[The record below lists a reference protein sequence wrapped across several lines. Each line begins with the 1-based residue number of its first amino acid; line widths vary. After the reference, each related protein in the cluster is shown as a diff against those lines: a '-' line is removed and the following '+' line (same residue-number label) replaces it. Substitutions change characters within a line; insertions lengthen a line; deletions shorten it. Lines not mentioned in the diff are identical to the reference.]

1 MDKTDVFGINENKL
15 DILITD
21 INDAVTRINNKFDLI
36 ENLVSETESYFNCE
50 SGTIFRNKFNIIK
63 GNFAI
68 VDKNIISISSDLVK
82 AKSRL
87 NVIEEDVNQEFQKAT
102 HDIVSNSLEKYK
114 RNN

>member
-1 MDKTDVFGINENKL
+1 MSKTDLFGINEDKL

-21 INDAVTRINNKFDLI
+21 INDTLTRINNKFDLI
-36 ENLVSETESYFNCE
+36 ERLVGETGSYFNCE
-50 SGTIFRNKFNIIK
+50 SGTIFRNKFNITR

-68 VDKNIISISSDLVK
+68 VNKNIINMSSDLVK
-82 AKSRL
+82 AKSTL
-87 NVIEEDVNQEFQKAT
+87 HVVEEDVNQEFQKAT

>member
-1 MDKTDVFGINENKL
+1 MSKTDVFGINEDKL

-36 ENLVSETESYFNCE
+36 ERLVSETESYFNCD
-50 SGTIFRNKFNIIK
+50 SGTAFRNKFNAIRS
-63 GNFAI
+63 NFAV
-68 VDKNIISISSDLVK
+68 VDKNIINMSSDLVK
-82 AKSRL
+82 VKSRL
-87 NVIEEDVNQEFQKAT
+87 HAVEEDVNQEFQKAT